1 MIILIL
7 LKRTSR
13 LKVKMATSK
22 FSLISIS
29 SLGLECLI
37 SFFFFFKAKYRGEI
51 LLKILI
57 WPRLFP
63 G

>member
-29 SLGLECLI
+29 SLGLECLLL
-37 SFFFFFKAKYRGEI
+37 FFFFKAKYRGEI